1 MKEEDMRRITGFR
14 PTPAMVVATIALLVA
29 LGGTGVAAVSKL
41 APPNTVGTAAVI
53 DGSLLAKDLKAGA
66 IPSGGALAYAHVT
79 ADGTIDAAFSKNVV
93 SVPAKQNANNA
104 RFYCLD
110 VTTKQTPRNVV
121 ATLEYVNSSTKW
133 ARVSMRPDYVA
144 DQCLGKADALVMSLI
159 DSTNNPTPPS
169 QAFYV
174 VFN

>member
-1 MKEEDMRRITGFR
+1 MSRITRLR
-14 PTPAMVVATIALLVA
+14 PSPALVVAMIALLVA
-29 LGGTGVAAVSKL
+29 LGGTSLAAVSKL
-41 APPNTVGTAAVI
+41 APPNSVGTTAVI
-53 DGSLLAKDLKAGA
+53 DGSLLPRDLKAGA
-66 IPSGGALAYAHVT
+66 IPTPGALAYAHVT
-79 ADGTIDAAFSKNVV
+79 EDGTIDAAFSKNVV
-93 SVPAKQNANNA
+93 SVPAKQNAANA

-110 VTTKQTPRNVV
+110 VTTKQAPRNVV

-144 DQCLGKADALVMSLI
+144 EQCLGKADAIVMSLI

>member
-1 MKEEDMRRITGFR
+1 MHRITRFR

-29 LGGTGVAAVSKL
+29 LGGTSYAAIALPANS
-41 APPNTVGTAAVI
+41 VGTVQLKNGAVTAAKI
-53 DGSLLAKDLKAGA
+53 KAGV
-66 IPSGGALAYAHVT
+66 IPSQGALAYAHVT

-144 DQCLGKADALVMSLI
+144 DQCLGKADAIVMSLI

>member
-1 MKEEDMRRITGFR
+1 MHRITRLR
-14 PTPAMVVATIALLVA
+14 PTPAMVVATIALVVA
-29 LGGTGVAAVSKL
+29 LGGTGYAAIVLPANS
-41 APPNTVGTAAVI
+41 VGTAQLKNGAVTA
-53 DGSLLAKDLKAGA
+53 AKVKPGL
-66 IPSGGALAYAHVT
+66 IPSSGALAYAHVT
-79 ADGTIDAAFSKNVV
+79 EDGTIDAAFSKNVV
-93 SVPAKQNANNA
+93 SVPARQNASNA

-110 VTTKQTPRNVV
+110 VTTKQAPRNVV

-159 DSTNNPTPPS
+159 DPTNNPTPPS